1 MAQKATPM
9 WARILEIIAGIIVLI
24 LAVYIIF
31 NPNVAISLLRV
42 LLGVGLII
50 LGLVLAVRGA
60 TSQALSTAGKILNLI
75 LGIIVLILG
84 IAAIVY
90 TSFGEATLIFLLA
103 IGLLLNAIGRISFAG
118 YSAAEG
124 APSWVRWGSMGLG
137 IIALIVAIAVIVF
150 PGVGTALLVALVA
163 LVFLLFGI
171 QLILAGAGSR
181 SSG

>member
-1 MAQKATPM
+1 M
-9 WARILEIIAGIIVLI
+9 WARILEIIAGIIVLV

-31 NPNVAISLLRV
+31 NPNIAINLLRAI
-42 LLGVGLII
+42 LGIGLII
-50 LGLVLAVRGA
+50 LGLVLLIRGV
-60 TSQALSTAGKILNLI
+60 TSEALKTAGKLLNVI
-75 LGIIVLILG
+75 LGIIVLVLG

-90 TSFGEATLIFLLA
+90 TSFGEATLIFLFA
-103 IGLLLNAIGRISFAG
+103 VALLLNAIGRISFAG

-150 PGVGTALLVALVA
+150 PGIGQAILVALVA

-171 QLILAGAGSR
+171 QLILVGAGSR

>member
-1 MAQKATPM
+1 M

-24 LAVYIIF
+24 LAVYILF

-50 LGLVLAVRGA
+50 LGLALAIRGA

-90 TSFGEATLIFLLA
+90 TSFGEATLIFLFA
-103 IGLLLNAIGRISFAG
+103 VALLLNAIGRISFAG

-150 PGVGTALLVALVA
+150 PGIGTALLVALVA

-171 QLILAGAGSR
+171 QLIVAGAGSR
-181 SSG
+181 SGG